1 MNKNLKVALFT
12 EAGTKRGLGHLV
24 RSYTI
29 YKKFQSLKINS
40 SFFVDSDIDL
50 SYKFSDL
57 NYFKW
62 QEFCIKE
69 SYDIIFI
76 DSYEAKLQ
84 IYETISNSCRIA
96 VYLDDYKRLSYPK
109 GVIVNFSPDA
119 DSVLYKEKSSLYTY
133 LLGVEYIPIREEFL
147 NLSLAKKEQ
156 LFIMLGG
163 SDTANLST
171 TIAKH
176 LDDSSISKVIV
187 TNSQKT
193 AKELNRF
200 KNSTILFQPSDEELI
215 TYMSSSSI
223 AISTASMT
231 LYELAYLQVPTIIIA
246 VSRNQEIG
254 AQTLLRHNLVSQY
267 ISIENSHWLKD
278 LSKSLNSLKE
288 PIKSIDNKGAQRV
301 VNKILGLI
309 K

>member
-1 MNKNLKVALFT
+1 MNENLKVAFFT

-62 QEFCIKE
+62 HEFFIKE

-109 GVIVNFSPDA
+109 GVILNFSPDA
-119 DSVLYKEKSSLYTY
+119 NSVLYKEKSSLYTY

-147 NLSLAKKEQ
+147 NSSLAKKEQ

-176 LDDSSISKVIV
+176 LDDNPISKVIV

-231 LYELAYLQVPTIIIA
+231 LYELAYLQIPTIIIA
-246 VSRNQEIG
+246 VSKNQEIG
-254 AQTLLRHNLVSQY
+254 APSLIKHNIATQF
-267 ISIENSHWLKD
+267 ISIEESDWLYQ
-278 LSKSLNSLKE
+278 LSTALKN
-288 PIKSIDNKGAQRV
+288 IKLSSKRVDGKGTQRV
-301 VNKILGLI
+301 INKILELI